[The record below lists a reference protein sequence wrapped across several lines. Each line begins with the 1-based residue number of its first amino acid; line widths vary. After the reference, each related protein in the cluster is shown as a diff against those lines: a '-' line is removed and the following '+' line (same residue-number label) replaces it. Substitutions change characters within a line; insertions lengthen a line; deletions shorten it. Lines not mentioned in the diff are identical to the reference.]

1 MGSAPPVTADRPAGT
16 VEDVS
21 EADGGR
27 PNGPWDESEIDF
39 GDGVERVDLGGMLI
53 PTIEGIEVQVQVDQA
68 SGKVVQVTLTRSDG
82 AVQVQPYAA
91 PRSGGMWEDIRSQLA
106 ASING
111 SGGLVEEATGPFG
124 VELHAQVLAGDGSQ
138 GLQPAR
144 FVGIDGP
151 RWFLRAVFLGMAA
164 RPCETSKAFD
174 EVVRSLVVVR
184 GRDAMPSGAPIEM
197 RLPNAP
203 SAAES
208 APMTLPRLPERGPE
222 ITEIR

>member
-1 MGSAPPVTADRPAGT
+1 M
-16 VEDVS
+16 S
-21 EADGGR
+21 EAEEVR
-27 PNGPWDESEIDF
+27 RSGPWDESDIDF
-39 GDGVERVDLGGMLI
+39 GDGIERVDLGGLMV
-53 PTIEGIEVQVQVDQA
+53 PAIEGIEVQVQVDQA
-68 SGKVVQVTLTRSDG
+68 SGNVVQVTLKRPDG

-106 ASING
+106 SSISS
-111 SGGLVEEATGPFG
+111 SGGLVEEAAGPFG

-151 RWFLRAVFLGMAA
+151 RWFLRAVFLGLAA
-164 RPCETSKAFD
+164 RPSDTSRAFD

-184 GRDAMPSGAPIEM
+184 GRDAMPSGSPIQM
-197 RLPNAP
+197 RLPNTP
-203 SAAES
+203 SPAEP